1 MKQLMTFDF
10 SGYQFLVY
18 IYSYTSLLKSQIFV
32 IDFFMYQTWP
42 IKVW

>member
-18 IYSYTSLLKSQIFV
+18 VNSYTSLIKSQCDCIFLSH
-32 IDFFMYQTWP
+32 ILQ
-42 IKVW
+42 